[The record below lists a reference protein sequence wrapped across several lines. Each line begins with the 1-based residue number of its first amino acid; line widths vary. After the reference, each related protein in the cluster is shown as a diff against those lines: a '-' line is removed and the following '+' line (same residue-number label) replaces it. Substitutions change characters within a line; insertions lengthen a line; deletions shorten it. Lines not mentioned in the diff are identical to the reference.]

1 MSDWHPIRVAARRT
15 GLTPHVIRAWEKR
28 YGALSPH
35 RTDTNRRLYSQE
47 DLERLSLLRRGTMAG
62 RSIGQIAKLPTEELR
77 RLVEE
82 DEAAQQA
89 LAPKAPATPARRAD
103 ESDAAPALEACMDA
117 IEQLD
122 PILLERALETA
133 SVSMSRPA
141 LIANVIVPLMQI
153 IGDRWR
159 DGTLRITH
167 EHLATSVVRAFVE
180 NLSGAFQVPASGP
193 GIIIATP
200 SGHVH
205 EIGAV
210 LAASTAASEG
220 WLVTYLGPSLPADEI
235 ASAARQKNARAV
247 ALSLIYPHDDP
258 NLRPE
263 LERLARL
270 LPPGTTLIVGG
281 QATSRYQQFVADIG
295 AVYVTDFE
303 ALKLELEAL
312 RIATAEADP
321 QER

>member
-28 YGALSPH
+28 YGAIRPH
-35 RTDTNRRLYSQE
+35 RTETNRRLYSQE
-47 DLERLSLLRRGTMAG
+47 DLERLSLLRRGTLAG
-62 RSIGQIAKLPTEELR
+62 RGIGQIAQLPTDELR

-89 LAPKAPATPARRAD
+89 LSVPPSSRPAPRAG
-103 ESDAAPALEACMDA
+103 DAEAQPALDACLDA
-117 IEQLD
+117 IERLD
-122 PILLERALETA
+122 PVLLERALETA

-141 LIANVIVPLMQI
+141 LVSDVIVPLMQA

-159 DGTLRITH
+159 EGTLRVAH
-167 EHLATSVVRAFVE
+167 EHMATSVVRAFVE
-180 NLSGAFQVPASGP
+180 NLGGAFQVPSSGP
-193 GIIIATP
+193 GIIVATP

-220 WLVTYLGPSLPADEI
+220 WIVTYLGPSLPADEI
-235 ASAARQKNARAV
+235 AGAARQKNARAV
-247 ALSLIYPHDDP
+247 ALSLIYPQDDP
-258 NLRPE
+258 NLRAE

-270 LPPGTTLIVGG
+270 LPPETALLVGG
-281 QATSRYQQFVADIG
+281 PAAEGYRQLLEGTG
-295 AVYVTDFE
+295 AIYVPDFD
-303 ALKLELEAL
+303 ALRTELESL
-312 RIATAEADP
+312 RVSP
-321 QER
+321 PGGSL